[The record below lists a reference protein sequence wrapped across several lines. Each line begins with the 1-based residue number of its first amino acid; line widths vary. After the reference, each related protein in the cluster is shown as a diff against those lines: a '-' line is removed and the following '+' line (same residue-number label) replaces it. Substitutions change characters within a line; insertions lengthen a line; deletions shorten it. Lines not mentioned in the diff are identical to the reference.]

1 MNVSI
6 VNVDQVVMIDGEG
19 MNFDLGL
26 DASVWAIQWD
36 GAKGR
41 VEYSDDTPNL
51 DITDFSDY
59 EYLLEG
65 HAAEKAR
72 LQSEAEQIEEDRIE
86 AMTYADYRAAEY
98 PGIGDQ
104 MDMQYWDGINGTTTW
119 ADAIKAVKDKYPK
132 G

>member
-1 MNVSI
+1 MNVSVI
-6 VNVDQVVMIDGEG
+6 NEDQVVQIDGEV
-19 MNFDLGL
+19 MNFNLGL

-36 GAKGR
+36 GMKGH
-41 VEYSDDTPNL
+41 VEYSDDTPNA
-51 DITDFSDY
+51 DITDFTDY

-72 LQSEAEQIEEDRIE
+72 RQAEEEQIEADRLA
-86 AMTYADYRAAEY
+86 AMAYADHRAAEY
-98 PGIGDQ
+98 PSFGDQ
-104 MDMQYWDGINGTTTW
+104 LDMQYWDGINGTTTW

>member
-36 GAKGR
+36 GAKGH

-72 LQSEAEQIEEDRIE
+72 LQAEAEQAESDRIE
-86 AMTYADYRAAEY
+86 ALTYADHRAAEY
-98 PGIGDQ
+98 PEIGDQ
-104 MDMQYWDGINGTTTW
+104 LDMQYWDGINGTTTW

>member
-1 MNVSI
+1 MNVSVI
-6 VNVDQVVMIDGEG
+6 NEDQVVQIDGEG

-26 DASVWAIQWD
+26 DNSVWAIQWD
-36 GAKGR
+36 GEKGC

-72 LQSEAEQIEEDRIE
+72 LQAEAEQAEL
-86 AMTYADYRAAEY
+86 ALTYADRRAAEY
-98 PGIGDQ
+98 PSTGDQ
-104 MDMQYWDGINGTTTW
+104 LDMQYWDGVNGTTTW
-119 ADAIKAVKDKYPK
+119 VDAINEIKTRFPK
-132 G
+132 P